1 MKLLNLDDI
10 AVDSERTVTYKGNSY
25 KVRDFTVS
33 EFVKFQ
39 KHFNAFSRYYNSTNE
54 DDLAKVI
61 DETKELVAIGLPTF
75 PVDQVDDLNP
85 VQMLA
90 VVSMIAN
97 LLPEADEETQAA
109 AENEAKK
116 ADEPAAG

>member
-10 AVDSERTVTYKGNSY
+10 AVDSQRVITYKGVQY

-33 EFVKFQ
+33 EFIQFQ
-39 KHFNAFSRYYNSTNE
+39 KHFNAFTRYYNSTKEE
-54 DDLAKVI
+54 DMPMVVI
-61 DETKELVAIGLPTF
+61 ATKSLVEIGVPEFPLDE
-75 PVDQVDDLNP
+75 VDNLNP

-97 LLPEADEETQAA
+97 LMPEADEETQA
-109 AENEAKK
+109 EMVEASPK